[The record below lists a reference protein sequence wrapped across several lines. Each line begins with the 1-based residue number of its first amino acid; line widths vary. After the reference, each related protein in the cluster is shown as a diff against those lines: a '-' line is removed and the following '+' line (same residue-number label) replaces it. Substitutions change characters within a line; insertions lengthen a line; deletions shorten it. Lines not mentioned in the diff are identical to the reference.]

1 MSSSNS
7 EVLFSCTVASGLFAS
22 MLYLSFHPEKDDVL
36 QAFMDTLNGKQK
48 KLYIKIKN
56 ERAQIYFLGL
66 IVSLLIGFIYLNN
79 TRKSDTRTCVFVSM
93 VLGITILFYLLYPKS
108 TYMVRHLTSQKQTD
122 AWLQVYRFMQYNHYL
137 GMVLGGLAY
146 LIVAIYM

>member
-1 MSSSNS
+1 MSASNS

-36 QAFMDTLNGKQK
+36 QAFMDTLNEKQK

-56 ERAQIYFLGL
+56 ERSQIYFLGL
-66 IVSLLIGFIYLNN
+66 VVSLLIGFIYLNN

-93 VLGITILFYLLYPKS
+93 VLGITVLFYLLYPKS
-108 TYMVRHLTSQKQTD
+108 TYMVRHLTTQKQTD

-137 GMVLGGLAY
+137 GMVLGGLSY

>member
-36 QAFMDTLNGKQK
+36 QAFMDTLNKKQK

-93 VLGITILFYLLYPKS
+93 VLGITILFYLLY
-108 TYMVRHLTSQKQTD
+108 LGI
-122 AWLQVYRFMQYNHYL
+122 YL
-137 GMVLGGLAY
+137 GRYSRTHLGYIHGYIQEY
-146 LIVAIYM
+146 LQGHISGYI